1 MAQGQL
7 HTDDLG
13 WGGSYME
20 PKEQNPIRKASE
32 PTPSCWQSHRAWSHC
47 IPMVNSGIRNMSV
60 KGDGWMGV
68 HNPEFSLAITKAGG
82 SL

>member
-1 MAQGQL
+1 
-7 HTDDLG
+7 
-13 WGGSYME
+13 ME

-47 IPMVNSGIRNMSV
+47 IPMVNSSIHNMSV
-60 KGDGWMGV
+60 NGDGWMGV